1 MAAASEHEHLRP
13 SVRVVDTVLVH
24 PSSATSAE
32 ETSLP
37 LTFYDVFWLR
47 TPPVQR
53 VFFYR
58 LDAGA
63 DVDVILSSLRDSL
76 SQAVGVF
83 FPLAGRLRLAPG
95 TTNRYELHYRPGD
108 AVAFT
113 VAESDDDFDSLA
125 ADEPRAVSRLV
136 PLAPPLPEGG
146 AVLALQVT
154 TLNERRC
161 LALGVTLHHAACDGA
176 GITLFRRTWA
186 AFCAGAKPPP
196 EPVIDRTIISDP
208 NGLYDFVCPKD
219 EEVNKSLK
227 ILPVDEHLLFGT
239 FVLSR
244 AHLQRVK
251 DLVAASHHGS
261 LRCSSLVATLGLV
274 WSCHQRATNKPG
286 GSGKSKTCLAFPVD
300 HRSRLSPPVPDTYL
314 GNCIGGAIAIASRAD
329 LAAAGGLFTACAA
342 MAAAVEEAT
351 RELQV
356 LGACDLWRER
366 VVEAA
371 GMSVLSVAG
380 SPRFGMYG
388 LDFGFGRPAKMD
400 IVSVARIGGAVAV
413 EGSRAGDG
421 GVEVGLALPPDGM
434 DAFRRCFDE
443 AITGLDMDVGA
454 Q

>member
-1 MAAASEHEHLRP
+1 MAATSEHEHPRP
-13 SVRVVDTVLVH
+13 SVHVVNTVVVH
-24 PSSATSAE
+24 PSPPSS

-37 LTFYDVFWLR
+37 LTYYDVFWLR
-47 TPPVQR
+47 TLPVQR

-63 DVDVILSSLRDSL
+63 DVDVILSNLRASL
-76 SQAVGVF
+76 SQAISVF

-108 AVAFT
+108 AVTFT
-113 VAESDDDFDSLA
+113 VAESDDLDFDALVAVEPREAAKLA
-125 ADEPRAVSRLV
+125 A
-136 PLAPPLPEGG
+136 LAPPLPEGG
-146 AVLALQVT
+146 AVLALQAT
-154 TLNERRC
+154 TLNARGC
-161 LALGVTLHHAACDGA
+161 IALGVTAHHAACDGA
-176 GITLFRRTWA
+176 GSTHFLRTWA
-186 AFCAGAKPPP
+186 AFCAGAQPPP
-196 EPVIDRTIISDP
+196 IPPVIDDRTIISDP

-219 EEVNKSLK
+219 KEVNKSLK
-227 ILPVDEHLLFGT
+227 ILPVDDQLLFGT

-244 AHLQRVK
+244 THLQRVK
-251 DLVAASHHGS
+251 EARQKCV
-261 LRCSSLVATLGLV
+261 
-274 WSCHQRATNKPG
+274 
-286 GSGKSKTCLAFPVD
+286 AFPVD

-342 MAAAVEEAT
+342 VAAAVEEAT

-380 SPRFGMYG
+380 SPRFHVYD
-388 LDFGFGRPAKMD
+388 LDFGFGRPSKVD

-413 EGSRAGDG
+413 AESRVGDG
-421 GVEVGLALPPDGM
+421 GMEVGLTLPPDGM
-434 DAFRRCFDE
+434 DAFRRCFEDAVAGLE
-443 AITGLDMDVGA
+443 MDTGG